1 MENVRKFARTAALG
15 VTALLTLALGGIFT
29 LPVVAQGQAG
39 TTLSATVDTTAYYTR
54 TFHWTIDKSVTPDTW
69 NLFTG
74 ESGTSTYTIAVTKD
88 QGTDEAWLSGR
99 VCVTNGGDR
108 STENLTIVVMLY
120 NGYPP
125 PNDLLTLVTVNV
137 SGNPV
142 LDPGETG
149 CYPYRLDI
157 PFSGGAFPQPKPGGT
172 YKVTANVTI
181 TNHSGWLP
189 GGRNCP
195 GPAPCPFGPSP
206 SATATLPH
214 SPTLINNTIHV
225 DDTNGSSWMFYASG
239 SVSYARTFTCDSDAG
254 THVNTATIRETG
266 QSDSASVTVICTPRG
281 GCTLT
286 QGYWKTHSKY
296 GPAPYNPTWAKIGE
310 DTVFFKSGQSW
321 YQVLW
326 TPPSGGNAYYILAH
340 QYIAAKLNILNGAA
354 STPEVD
360 AALGWAEG
368 FFNTYTPSSR
378 LDRHVRAQALSYAD
392 LLDRYNN
399 GYIGPGHCPN

>member
-1 MENVRKFARTAALG
+1 METVQRVVKLATLG
-15 VTALLTLALGGIFT
+15 VTTLLVLALGGIFT
-29 LPVVAQGQAG
+29 LPVIAQGQAG
-39 TTLSATVDTTAYYTR
+39 TTLSASVGATAHYTR
-54 TFHWTIDKSVTPDTW
+54 TFHWTIDKSVTPDAW

-74 ESGTSTYTIAVTKD
+74 ESGTSTYTIVATKD
-88 QGTDEAWLSGR
+88 QGTDEAWLSGE
-99 VCVTNGGDR
+99 VCVTNGGER
-108 STENLTIVVMLY
+108 ATENLAIVVQLY

-125 PNDLLTLVTVNV
+125 PNDFLTSATVDV

-142 LDPGETG
+142 LDPGEMG
-149 CYPYRLDI
+149 CYPYRIDI
-157 PFSGGAFPQPKPGGT
+157 PFMGGASPQPKPGGT

-214 SPTLINNTIHV
+214 NPTLINDTIHV
-225 DDTNGSSWMFYASG
+225 DDTNGYSWMFSASG
-239 SVSYARTFTCDSDAG
+239 SVSYTRTFTCDRDAG

-266 QSDSASVTVICTPRG
+266 QSDSASVTVTCTPRG

-296 GPAPYNPTWAKIGE
+296 GPAPYNQTWAQIGE
-310 DTVFFKSGQSW
+310 DTPFFNSGQSW

-340 QYIAAKLNILNGAA
+340 QYIAARLNILNGAA

-360 AALGWAEG
+360 AALAWAEG
-368 FFNTYTPSSR
+368 FFNTYTPSSSLSR
-378 LDRHVRAQALSYAD
+378 AVRAQAIFYAD